1 MCNLLCIF
9 LYSTECIIIGYV
21 GSEGMELNQR
31 QEKILKIVKQHGPI
45 TGSKIAEQLSL
56 TRATLR
62 PDLAILTMSGYLDAR
77 PRVGYFYTGKESEE
91 VMTSKIRNILV
102 SEVQSVPILIKED
115 TSIYEAVVKMFLEDV
130 GTLYAIDNNK
140 ALAGVISR
148 KDLLRGTMGGN
159 DIEKT
164 PVSVIMTRKPN
175 ITICYPNDLLI
186 YAANQL
192 IEKQIDSLPVVEERD
207 GIDQV
212 IGRITK
218 TTITRVFVNLME

>member
-1 MCNLLCIF
+1 
-9 LYSTECIIIGYV
+9 
-21 GSEGMELNQR
+21 MELNQR

-212 IGRITK
+212 IGRVTK

>member
-1 MCNLLCIF
+1 
-9 LYSTECIIIGYV
+9 
-21 GSEGMELNQR
+21 MELNSR

-77 PRVGYFYTGKESEE
+77 PRVGYFYTGKEPAE
-91 VMTSKIRNILV
+91 VLTSKIRNILV
-102 SEVQSVPILIKED
+102 RDVQSLPIVIKED
-115 TSIYEAVVKMFLEDV
+115 TSIYEAIVKMFLEDV
-130 GTLYAIDNNK
+130 GTLYAIDDDRD
-140 ALAGVISR
+140 LVGVISR
-148 KDLLRGTMGGN
+148 KDLLKGTMGKN

-164 PVSVIMTRKPN
+164 PVSIIMTRKPH
-175 ITICYPNDLLI
+175 ITTCYPNDLLI

-192 IEKQIDSLPVVEERD
+192 IEKQIDSIPV
-207 GIDQV
+207 IDKDADKDIV

-218 TTITRVFVNLME
+218 TNITKVFVNLIE

>member
-1 MCNLLCIF
+1 
-9 LYSTECIIIGYV
+9 
-21 GSEGMELNQR
+21 MELNER

-130 GTLYAIDNNK
+130 GTLYAIDSNK

-148 KDLLRGTMGGN
+148 KDLLRGTMGSN

>member
-1 MCNLLCIF
+1 
-9 LYSTECIIIGYV
+9 
-21 GSEGMELNQR
+21 MELNQR

-130 GTLYAIDNNK
+130 GTLYAIDNDK

>member
-1 MCNLLCIF
+1 
-9 LYSTECIIIGYV
+9 
-21 GSEGMELNQR
+21 MELNER

-140 ALAGVISR
+140 ALVGVISR
-148 KDLLRGTMGGN
+148 KDLLRGTMGSN

>member
-1 MCNLLCIF
+1 
-9 LYSTECIIIGYV
+9 
-21 GSEGMELNQR
+21 MELNER

-77 PRVGYFYTGKESEE
+77 PRVGYFYTGKETEE
-91 VMTSKIRNILV
+91 IMTSKIRNILV
-102 SEVQSVPILIKED
+102 SEVQSMPILIKED
-115 TSIYEAVVKMFLEDV
+115 TSIYEAIVKMFLEDV
-130 GTLYAIDNNK
+130 GTLYAIDERRG
-140 ALAGVISR
+140 LAGVISR
-148 KDLLRGTMGGN
+148 KDLLRGTMGGK

-175 ITICYPNDLLI
+175 ITICYPNDLLV

-192 IEKQIDSLPVVEERD
+192 IDKQIDSLPVVETED
-207 GIDQV
+207 GVDQV
-212 IGRITK
+212 IGRVTK
-218 TTITRVFVNLME
+218 TTIARVFVNLME

>member
-1 MCNLLCIF
+1 
-9 LYSTECIIIGYV
+9 
-21 GSEGMELNQR
+21 MELNER

-91 VMTSKIRNILV
+91 VMSSKIRNIIV
-102 SEVQSVPILIKED
+102 RDVQSVPILIKKD
-115 TSIYEAVVKMFLEDV
+115 TSIYEAIVKMFLEDV
-130 GTLYAIDNNK
+130 GTLYAIDEENG
-140 ALAGVISR
+140 LAGVISR

-164 PVSVIMTRKPN
+164 PVSVIMTRKPS

-192 IEKQIDSLPVVEERD
+192 IEKQIDSLPVVENQDGVER
-207 GIDQV
+207 V

-218 TTITRVFVNLME
+218 TNIARVFVNLME

>member
-1 MCNLLCIF
+1 MYYNWC
-9 LYSTECIIIGYV
+9 V
-21 GSEGMELNQR
+21 GSDGMELNDR

-91 VMTSKIRNILV
+91 VMSSKIRNIIV
-102 SEVQSVPILIKED
+102 RDVQSVPILIKKD
-115 TSIYEAVVKMFLEDV
+115 TSIYEAIVKMFLEDV
-130 GTLYAIDNNK
+130 GTLYAIDEENG
-140 ALAGVISR
+140 LAGVISR

-164 PVSVIMTRKPN
+164 PVSVIMTRKPS

-192 IEKQIDSLPVVEERD
+192 IEKQIDSLPVVENQDGVER
-207 GIDQV
+207 V

-218 TTITRVFVNLME
+218 TNIARVFVNLME

>member
-1 MCNLLCIF
+1 
-9 LYSTECIIIGYV
+9 
-21 GSEGMELNQR
+21 MELNSR

-77 PRVGYFYTGKESEE
+77 PRVGYFYTGKEPEE
-91 VMTSKIRNILV
+91 ILTTKIRNILV
-102 SEVQSVPILIKED
+102 RDVQSLPILIKED
-115 TSIYEAVVKMFLEDV
+115 TSIYEAIVKMFLEDV
-130 GTLYAIDNNK
+130 GTLYAIDDK
-140 ALAGVISR
+140 RDLVGVISR
-148 KDLLRGTMGGN
+148 KDLLKGTMGKS

-164 PVSVIMTRKPN
+164 PVSVIMTRKPH
-175 ITICYPNDLLI
+175 ITTCYPNDLLI

-192 IEKQIDSLPVVEERD
+192 IEKQIDSIPVIDKED
-207 GIDQV
+207 GQEVV

-218 TTITRVFVNLME
+218 TNITRVFVNLME

>member
-1 MCNLLCIF
+1 
-9 LYSTECIIIGYV
+9 
-21 GSEGMELNQR
+21 MELNER

-77 PRVGYFYTGKESEE
+77 PRVGYFYTGKETEE
-91 VMTSKIRNILV
+91 IMTSKIRNILV

-115 TSIYEAVVKMFLEDV
+115 TSIYEALVKMFLEDV
-130 GTLYAIDNNK
+130 GTLYAIDEGK
-140 ALAGVISR
+140 GLVGVISR

-175 ITICYPNDLLI
+175 ITICYPDDLLV

-192 IEKQIDSLPVVEERD
+192 IEKQIDSLPVIETVD
-207 GIDQV
+207 GVDQV
-212 IGRITK
+212 IGRVTK
-218 TTITRVFVNLME
+218 TTIARVFVNLME

>member
-1 MCNLLCIF
+1 
-9 LYSTECIIIGYV
+9 
-21 GSEGMELNQR
+21 MELNER

-140 ALAGVISR
+140 ALVGVISR

-175 ITICYPNDLLI
+175 ITICYPNDRESGM
-186 YAANQL
+186 Q
-192 IEKQIDSLPVVEERD
+192 QIS
-207 GIDQV
+207 
-212 IGRITK
+212 
-218 TTITRVFVNLME
+218 

>member
-1 MCNLLCIF
+1 
-9 LYSTECIIIGYV
+9 
-21 GSEGMELNQR
+21 MELNER

-77 PRVGYFYTGKESEE
+77 PRVGYFYTGKETEE

-102 SEVQSVPILIKED
+102 SEVQSIPILIKED
-115 TSIYEAVVKMFLEDV
+115 TSIYEAIVKMFLEDV
-130 GTLYAIDNNK
+130 GTLYAIDERRG
-140 ALAGVISR
+140 LAGVISR
-148 KDLLRGTMGGN
+148 KDLLRGTMGAN

-175 ITICYPNDLLI
+175 ITICYPNDLLV

-192 IEKQIDSLPVVEERD
+192 IEKQIDSLPVVETQD

-212 IGRITK
+212 IGRVTK

>member
-1 MCNLLCIF
+1 
-9 LYSTECIIIGYV
+9 
-21 GSEGMELNQR
+21 MELNQR

-218 TTITRVFVNLME
+218 TSIT

>member
-1 MCNLLCIF
+1 
-9 LYSTECIIIGYV
+9 
-21 GSEGMELNQR
+21 MELNSR

-77 PRVGYFYTGKESEE
+77 PRVGYFYTGKEPEE
-91 VMTSKIRNILV
+91 VLTTKIRNILV
-102 SEVQSVPILIKED
+102 RDVQSLPILIKED
-115 TSIYEAVVKMFLEDV
+115 TSIYEAIVKMFLEDV
-130 GTLYAIDNNK
+130 GTLYAIND
-140 ALAGVISR
+140 ARELVGVISR
-148 KDLLRGTMGGN
+148 KDLLKGTMGKN

-164 PVSVIMTRKPN
+164 PVSVIMTRKPH
-175 ITICYPNDLLI
+175 ITTCYPNDLLI

-192 IEKQIDSLPVVEERD
+192 IEKQIDSIPVIDKED
-207 GIDQV
+207 GQEVV

-218 TTITRVFVNLME
+218 TNITRVFVNLME

>member
-1 MCNLLCIF
+1 
-9 LYSTECIIIGYV
+9 
-21 GSEGMELNQR
+21 MELNER

-91 VMTSKIRNILV
+91 VMTSKVRNILV
-102 SEVQSVPILIKED
+102 SEMQSVPILIKQD
-115 TSIYEAVVKMFLEDV
+115 TSIYEAIVKMFLEDV
-130 GTLYAIDNNK
+130 GTLYAIDDDQS
-140 ALAGVISR
+140 LVGVISR
-148 KDLLRGTMGGN
+148 KDLLRGTMGSN
-159 DIEKT
+159 DIEKV

-207 GIDQV
+207 GVDKV
-212 IGRITK
+212 IGRVTK
-218 TTITRVFVNLME
+218 TTITRAFVNLME

>member
-1 MCNLLCIF
+1 
-9 LYSTECIIIGYV
+9 
-21 GSEGMELNQR
+21 MELNDR

-91 VMTSKIRNILV
+91 VMSSKIRNIIV
-102 SEVQSVPILIKED
+102 RDVQSVPILIKKD
-115 TSIYEAVVKMFLEDV
+115 TSIYEAIVKMFLEDV
-130 GTLYAIDNNK
+130 GTLYAIDEENG
-140 ALAGVISR
+140 LAGVISR

-164 PVSVIMTRKPN
+164 PVSVIMTRKPS

-192 IEKQIDSLPVVEERD
+192 IEKQIDSLPVVENQDGVER
-207 GIDQV
+207 V

-218 TTITRVFVNLME
+218 TNIARVFVNLME

>member
-1 MCNLLCIF
+1 
-9 LYSTECIIIGYV
+9 
-21 GSEGMELNQR
+21 MELNER

-45 TGSKIAEQLSL
+45 TGSNIAEQLSL

-77 PRVGYFYTGKESEE
+77 PRVGYFYTGKETEE

-102 SEVQSVPILIKED
+102 SEVQSLPILIKED
-115 TSIYEAVVKMFLEDV
+115 TSIYEAIVKMFLEDV
-130 GTLYAIDNNK
+130 GTLYAIDEK
-140 ALAGVISR
+140 RGLAGVISR
-148 KDLLRGTMGGN
+148 KDLLRGTMGAN

-192 IEKQIDSLPVVEERD
+192 IEKQIDSLPVVETQD
-207 GIDQV
+207 GVDQV
-212 IGRITK
+212 IGRVTK

>member
-1 MCNLLCIF
+1 
-9 LYSTECIIIGYV
+9 
-21 GSEGMELNQR
+21 MELNER

-148 KDLLRGTMGGN
+148 KDLLRGTMGSN

>member
-1 MCNLLCIF
+1 
-9 LYSTECIIIGYV
+9 
-21 GSEGMELNQR
+21 MELNQR

-148 KDLLRGTMGGN
+148 KDLLRVTMGGN